1 MQYVVEIAFYAI
13 VSVSEKYQCSSMYAS
28 KGSWT
33 LVVVLDV
40 WGLNLPLKSG
50 KQSSKMEDLHFP
62 FRNYWN
68 LQLHHDPKGS
78 MLVIEDIYP

>member
-1 MQYVVEIAFYAI
+1 MQYVVEMPFCAI
-13 VSVSEKYQCSSMYAS
+13 VLVSEKYQCSLMYVS

-40 WGLNLPLKSG
+40 LGSNLPLKFG
-50 KQSSKMEDLHFP
+50 NQSSKMKGSHFP

-68 LQLHHDPKGS
+68 LQLHHDSKGS
-78 MLVIEDIYP
+78 MLVIEDIDL